1 MINILV
7 TGSNGQLGSAL
18 QVLAKQYTQYQF
30 YFTDVAEL
38 DITDKSA
45 IAVFVSANSIYAI
58 VNCAAYTA
66 VDKAESDL
74 ELADKI
80 NHLAVKYLAEVAK
93 EHQCKLIHISTDYVF
108 DGTHHIPYV
117 ETDVPNPQSV
127 YGKTKLAGE
136 QVLQEINPS
145 NSIIIRTSWVYSS
158 FGANFVKTMLK
169 LGKERD
175 ELRVITDQ
183 VGTPTYAADLAQT
196 ILTILPHL
204 SNEKVEVYHYTNE
217 GVCSWYDFAQAI
229 FEISKIDCKVIPITT
244 AQYPTAAQRPHYSV
258 LNKTQLKEKFKIEIP
273 YWRDSLRNCLKKMSI
288 R

>member
-145 NSIIIRTSWVYSS
+145 NSIIIRTSWIYSS

>member
-108 DGTHHIPYV
+108 DGTHHIPYL
-117 ETDVPNPQSV
+117 ENDVPNPQSV
-127 YGKTKLAGE
+127 YGSTKLAGE
-136 QVLQEINPS
+136 LALQKINPV
-145 NSIIIRTSWVYSS
+145 NAIIIRTSWVYSS

>member
-108 DGTHHIPYV
+108 DGTHHIPYL
-117 ETDVPNPQSV
+117 ENDVPNPQSV